1 MIFSEKTLSVLKNFS
16 TINSSM
22 LFRKGNIVR
31 SISQQKT
38 ILAKEQIDENIER
51 DFAIYDLSRFL
62 GVLSLFNAPE
72 IVLGENSATIVA
84 DGQKLVYVYADAS
97 TFATPPDKELT
108 LPVPEVMFNL
118 KSADLLKVQRA
129 GHVLQLPEVAVAG
142 DGSTIRLKAIDTKNP
157 TADSFSIDVGE
168 TDQTFNVVFK
178 SENLKM
184 LPNDYDLSITSKGIS
199 RFEYGTLVYMVANE
213 ASSSFN

>member
-1 MIFSEKTLSVLKNFS
+1 MIFSEKTLAVLKNFS
-16 TINSSM
+16 SINSSM
-22 LFRKGNIVR
+22 LFRRGNIVR
-31 SISQQKT
+31 SISPQKT

-51 DFAIYDLSRFL
+51 DFAIYDLSKFL

-84 DGQKLVYVYADAS
+84 NNQKLVYVYADAS

-129 GHVLQLPEVAVAG
+129 GHVLQLPEIAVAG
-142 DGSTIRLKAIDTKNP
+142 DGSTIRLKAVD
-157 TADSFSIDVGE
+157 GE
-168 TDQTFNVVFK
+168 TDKTFNVVFK

-199 RFEYGTLVYMVANE
+199 KFECGTLVYMVANE